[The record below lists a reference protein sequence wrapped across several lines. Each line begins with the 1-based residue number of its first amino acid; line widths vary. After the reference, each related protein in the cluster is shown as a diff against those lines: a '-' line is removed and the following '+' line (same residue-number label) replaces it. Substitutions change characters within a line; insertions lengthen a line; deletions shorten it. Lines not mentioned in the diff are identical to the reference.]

1 MPGERRLD
9 LAEFHPI
16 APELDLVVQA
26 PEKLE
31 RAIGQPAHDVA
42 AAVETL
48 FERLGKTMDDESL
61 GSQLRA
67 VDIAASESVARDPQ
81 FARHPDRHQTEVA
94 VEHGGQNH
102 PMSARL
108 LVLRQRAF
116 WILRLQLGLLQEGN
130 CDLEL
135 VKIPSSLGA

>member
-94 VEHGGQNH
+94 VEHVHACVGDG
-102 PMSARL
+102 PAD
-108 LVLRQRAF
+108 
-116 WILRLQLGLLQEGN
+116 G
-130 CDLEL
+130 
-135 VKIPSSLGA
+135 